1 MHCLT
6 HGASLVG
13 MRRGRAGRELSLRP
27 RSPREALTAVADPAG
42 VFSDLPTEAIPLA
55 VGENMSPQDQGEAE
69 EGVSRG
75 PHGAH
80 QKLRFH

>member
-55 VGENMSPQDQGEAE
+55 MGENMSPQDQG
-69 EGVSRG
+69 
-75 PHGAH
+75 
-80 QKLRFH
+80 